1 MPLPVVAIVGAPNVG
16 KSTLFN
22 RMLGHR
28 KAIVSEFPGATRD
41 RLAVE
46 CDLFGRKITLVDTGG
61 MVSGSDDDLTRSVR
75 EEALKAVEEA
85 DVILFMVDARA
96 GLTPLDLEVAGAL
109 RAAKKPIIPVANKVD
124 VSGLEGIQFEAYR
137 LGLGEVV
144 ALSAEEGRGFDELVD
159 GIVRALPGTLAE
171 ADQEGV
177 PVAIVG
183 RPNVGKSSLFNRL
196 MKEDRVLVNPVAGTT
211 RDPIDATFQ
220 HADTTYR
227 IIDTA
232 GIRRR
237 SRRGEEIE
245 WVSVLKA
252 HRALEEAELAVAMVD
267 ASVEI
272 GHQDLSI
279 VGLIAQQHVPAL
291 VAANKIDLVRGKPGR
306 LKERLREI
314 GAALGFT
321 AHVPIVP
328 VSALTGEGI
337 EDLLSALH
345 GIREESLRR
354 FTTADLNRALQ
365 EITSEKQPPA
375 DRGREVKFYYMTQV
389 GGSPPRFLVFGNG
402 RRVPEP
408 YRRFMAGRLR
418 ARLGLLR
425 SPLVISFRRRGA
437 VR

>member
-28 KAIVSEFPGATRD
+28 RAIVSDMPGVTRD

-46 CDLFGRKITLVDTGG
+46 CDLFGRKVTLVDTGG
-61 MVSGSDDDLTRSVR
+61 MVSGSEDDLTRRVR
-75 EEALKAVEEA
+75 DEALKAVDEA
-85 DVILFMVDARA
+85 DVILFLMDARA
-96 GLTPLDLEVAGAL
+96 GVTPLDLEVAGVL

-124 VSGLEGIQFEAYR
+124 VPNLEGIEFDAYR

-144 ALSAEEGRGFDELVD
+144 ALSAEEGRGLDELVD
-159 GIVRALPGTLAE
+159 GIVRVLPESPAE
-171 ADQEGV
+171 AGQSGV

-211 RDPIDATFQ
+211 RDPIDATFL
-220 HADTTYR
+220 HAGTTYR

-237 SRRGEEIE
+237 ARRGEEIE

-267 ASVEI
+267 ASVAI

-306 LKERLREI
+306 QERLREI
-314 GAALGFT
+314 GAALGFS

-345 GIREESLRR
+345 GIREESQRR
-354 FTTADLNRALQ
+354 FSTADLNRALQ

-402 RRVPEP
+402 RQVPEP

-425 SPLVISFRRRGA
+425 SPLVISFRRRGP